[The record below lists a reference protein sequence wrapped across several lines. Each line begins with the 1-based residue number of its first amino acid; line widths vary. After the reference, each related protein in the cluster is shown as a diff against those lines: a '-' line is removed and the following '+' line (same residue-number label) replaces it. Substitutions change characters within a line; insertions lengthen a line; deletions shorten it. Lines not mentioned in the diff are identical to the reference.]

1 MKCPR
6 DGTELE
12 KVEILGLELD
22 KCHKCDGIWF
32 DRGELERIREAPQA
46 DLEEVLEV
54 KYGDP
59 KYKEGPVAGYM
70 RCPRCGARLQQQR
83 YTYLNPVK
91 VDRCEK
97 CLGFWLDD
105 TELDAIVKEK
115 QTLVG
120 EDEQA
125 KGFLRAVFEKFSR
138 KKGK

>member
-59 KYKEGPVAGYM
+59 KYKEAPVAGYM

-115 QTLVG
+115 QTLNG
-120 EDEQA
+120 EDEHA
-125 KGFLRAVFEKFSR
+125 KGFLRAVFEKFSG
-138 KKGK
+138 KKGR